1 MWLSKYLC
9 IYNLNKSKGMA
20 GKIINMSKIKQMLQ
34 LYQLSHSNR
43 KITQEIGMDKET
55 VNNYIRFIKDGNM
68 QW

>member
-1 MWLSKYLC
+1 
-9 IYNLNKSKGMA
+9 MA

-68 QW
+68 KW